1 MMRAPGLIVTVALL
15 VSQQG
20 WATEIV
26 VNGLFSNKAVVTIDG
41 QQRILK
47 PGKRS
52 REGVMLIS
60 ADSRSALIEV
70 DGQQKRFELGGHIGT
85 SFEQDAQ
92 PEVTIY
98 RNPNNMFTAVGSVN
112 GFPVT
117 FLVDTGASQVAM
129 STGHAKRFGVDYQLH
144 GNRTWVSTAAGI
156 KPAWSV
162 KIGSVK
168 VGEIELRNVDGM
180 IVDGAGPGGVLLGM
194 SFLGR
199 LEMNN
204 DGQAMILKKKF

>member
-1 MMRAPGLIVTVALL
+1 MKVFALIFATGLL
-15 VSQQG
+15 VSSFAE
-20 WATEIV
+20 ATEIV
-26 VNGLFSNKAVVTIDG
+26 VNGLFSNKAVVTING
-41 QQRILK
+41 KQRVLK
-47 PGKRS
+47 PGKRT

-60 ADSRSALIEV
+60 ADSKSALIDI
-70 DGQQKRFELGGHIGT
+70 DGKQKHFELGGHIGT
-85 SFEQDAQ
+85 SFARDEQ

-98 RNPNNMFTAVGSVN
+98 RNPNNMFTAVGSIN

-129 STGHAKRFGVDYQLH
+129 STRDARRFGVNYQIK
-144 GNRTWVSTAAGI
+144 GQRTWVSTAAGI
-156 KPAWSV
+156 KTAWAV
-162 KIGSVK
+162 KLDKVK

-199 LEMNN
+199 LEMNH
-204 DGQAMILKKKF
+204 DGQAMVLKKKF